1 MKTFKQNIAVAMI
14 STFLA
19 STPALAAN
27 IDFESVATG
36 VYSTL
41 TIGAVTFTYTGGSG
55 TFNVSNGTP
64 GAPISGNNL
73 ISFFQNPG
81 TAPFNATIAGG
92 TNSFSIGCGDF
103 GQDQDQCHLRAY
115 DISGALL
122 DSDDFNN
129 PSGNFRGGMMTVSSV
144 SSIAYVQFFED
155 GPFPGAIYWDNVSYQ
170 LASNVPEPASLA
182 LFGVAL
188 VGLGF
193 SRRKRS

>member
-1 MKTFKQNIAVAMI
+1 M
-14 STFLA
+14 
-19 STPALAAN
+19 
-27 IDFESVATG
+27 
-36 VYSTL
+36 
-41 TIGAVTFTYTGGSG
+41 
-55 TFNVSNGTP
+55 
-64 GAPISGNNL
+64 
-73 ISFFQNPG
+73 
-81 TAPFNATIAGG
+81 
-92 TNSFSIGCGDF
+92 
-103 GQDQDQCHLRAY
+103 RAY

-122 DSDDFNN
+122 DSDDFTN
-129 PSGNFRGGMMTVSSV
+129 PSGNFGGGMMTVSSV